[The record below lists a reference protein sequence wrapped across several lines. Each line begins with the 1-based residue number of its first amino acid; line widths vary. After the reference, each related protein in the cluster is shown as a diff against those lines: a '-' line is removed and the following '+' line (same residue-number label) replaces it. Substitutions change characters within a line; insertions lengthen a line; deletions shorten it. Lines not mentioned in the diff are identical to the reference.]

1 MSIYGMSSVIICIA
15 YSTIETIEVARIGY
29 NGFFPH
35 QYSGEVLGAF
45 HIRGRIFNSIDK
57 GIIVQI

>member
-1 MSIYGMSSVIICIA
+1 MITVIICIA

-29 NGFFPH
+29 NEFFPH
-35 QYSGEVLGAF
+35 QYSAEVLGAF
-45 HIRGRIFNSIDK
+45 HIRDRIYNSIDK